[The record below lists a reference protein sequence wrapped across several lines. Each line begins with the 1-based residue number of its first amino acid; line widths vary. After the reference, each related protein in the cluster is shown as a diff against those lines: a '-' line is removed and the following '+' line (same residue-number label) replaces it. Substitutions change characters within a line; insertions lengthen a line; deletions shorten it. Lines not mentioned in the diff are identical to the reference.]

1 VQTSH
6 FRLKE
11 VAKNGDDDELRVISR
26 TDYLYFARN
35 SELKFLMVSTT
46 ESIWSS
52 GGRNV
57 VRKWKVPSF

>member
-1 VQTSH
+1 VQTSL

-11 VAKNGDDDELRVISR
+11 VAKNGDDELRVISR